1 MWEQLPWWIWPFV
14 AALILISIH
23 TYLGLHVIARK
34 VLFVDLALAQITALG
49 GTVAFLF
56 GFELADSVTFYVSL
70 SFGVVGAWLFSVTR
84 VRGDRVPQE
93 AIIGLSFAIAS
104 ALSILLS
111 AENPHGAEHLR
122 DILAGSI
129 LVVTPAEVRNAALLY
144 AAIGALHWVLRRQF
158 MQISIDP
165 EGAAREG
172 LAVRRWDFA
181 FYVSFALVI
190 TLSVHIAGVLLVFC
204 FLIAPAVCAA
214 LFTSDFKQRLFIG
227 WGTSVL
233 AASGGLVLSA
243 RFDWPPAP
251 SIIGVYAAVLI
262 GAGILSSLR
271 YADNRAR
278 ALLRVALGSAAFAAA
293 VYGMVAFLSSDLA
306 HSFQTDDAHAP
317 PAPPAGTEAQRPET
331 PRPETQRPETQRP
344 ETQRPETQR
353 PETQRPE
360 TPRPETPR
368 PEAPRFATDLEHG
381 HGTTSADLLAAL
393 KDEHDSVRASA
404 AEGLGKTGDRAHVTA
419 LLEALDDP
427 SIAVRE
433 KAAEALGAIAD
444 PSAAPRLEAALAV
457 ASEDEWVRLRVAAAL
472 VRCGGTAGM
481 RALLE
486 LAARGDAR
494 VLRHEALR
502 IALLASGRA
511 PLENASAEDA
521 AAALE
526 TLEAW
531 WKGAERNA
539 HWDPATGRFVERP

>member
-1 MWEQLPWWIWPFV
+1 MWEQLPWWIWPFI

-56 GFELADSVTFYVSL
+56 GFELADPVTFYVSL

-181 FYVSFALVI
+181 FYVTFALVI

-251 SIIGVYAAVLI
+251 SIIGVYAAVLV

-271 YADNRAR
+271 YSDNRVR

-306 HSFQTDDAHAP
+306 HSLKADDAHAP
-317 PAPPAGTEAQRPET
+317 PAAPAGVEARMPET
-331 PRPETQRPETQRP
+331 PRR
-344 ETQRPETQR
+344 
-353 PETQRPE
+353 
-360 TPRPETPR
+360 
-368 PEAPRFATDLEHG
+368 AADLEHG

-404 AEGLGKTGDRAHVTA
+404 AQGLGKTGDRAHVTA
-419 LLEALDDP
+419 LIEALEDP

-433 KAAEALGAIAD
+433 KVAEALGAIAD

-457 ASEDEWVRLRVAAAL
+457 ATEDEWVRLRLAAAL
-472 VRCGGTAGM
+472 VQCGGPAGM

-486 LAARGDAR
+486 LAERGDAR

-502 IALLASGRA
+502 IALLAAGRA

-526 TLEAW
+526 ALQGW
-531 WKGAERNA
+531 WRDAERSA
-539 HWDPATGRFVERP
+539 RWDPATARFIGRP